1 MKFEKISLGKLNIHK
16 RILLMLLSAVFL
28 TFAAL
33 GVVSL
38 RGLFGVRHY
47 TEAGSMR
54 LGDDAADYAEDMAIE
69 RTKKRIA
76 ASAAEK
82 ARKVEN
88 ELKLIR
94 HDTEVLAEVMTRVL
108 THPENYSP
116 RRLPVPTEKHV
127 APGEAYLLVASKV
140 REECASDEVQ
150 REIAL
155 ASNAVDELEVMAK
168 FYMNYKT
175 SCYYGSKYGYYIT
188 LECYDSEEMY
198 KNIHSESYHN
208 NYDPR
213 TRPWYQ
219 LAAAEGKT
227 VFTDVYVSDDG
238 YLEITCA
245 VPYYDTDGIAGV
257 TGLDA
262 HLDSLYQLMADRS
275 LGKSNSSFVLNSRGE
290 IVLSSE
296 TEGELAVGDG
306 HRDLRR
312 SEEEGLAL
320 EAAAMARGL
329 SDVVPVTLNGEE
341 YYLAYAPVPS
351 VGWSYGTLLKKEEML
366 RPVTAAREM
375 IFSHAEAFSA
385 SMRSLFLENTL
396 KTGLLLAVLFILFFY
411 GSRKMAQRFVEP
423 ILALTEGV
431 RGIAKGDLDKK
442 LDIRT
447 GDEIEELS
455 DSINRMTSDLKDY
468 MANLSSV
475 TAEKE
480 KIATELSLAESIQK
494 GMLPNIFPKF
504 AGNPHYDLFA
514 TMDAAKE
521 VGGDFY
527 DFYNLDDFHVAFTIA
542 DVSGKGVPAAL
553 FMMLSKTMLKNDA
566 LMAVLETD
574 PENIDWAKVLEQVNR
589 QLCENNEEMMFVTV
603 FFAILNIKT
612 GRLIYVNGGHNPPLV
627 GRVAAGRVS
636 WEYIRDEKKSNMVG
650 VIETASYEEKQ
661 MNLSPG
667 EMLFFY
673 TDGVTEAMNKDKEL
687 YSEERLQATLNRE
700 GTSSAVVKDILV
712 AVRDDIDTHADGAEQ
727 SDDITMVGIRF
738 LG

>member
-1 MKFEKISLGKLNIHK
+1 MKFEKISLGKMTIHK

-47 TEAGSMR
+47 TQESSMR
-54 LGDDAADYAEDMAIE
+54 LGDDAADFAGDMVIE

-76 ASAAEK
+76 ASAEEK
-82 ARKVEN
+82 ARKVEH

-94 HDTEVLAEVMTRVL
+94 HDTEVLAGVMTRIL
-108 THPENYSP
+108 TQPENYSP
-116 RRLPVPTEKHV
+116 RRLPLPTEKHV
-127 APGEAYLLVASKV
+127 APGEAYLLIASKV
-140 REECASDEVQ
+140 SNDCASDEVQ

-155 ASNAVDELEVMAK
+155 ASNAADELEVMAK

-175 SCYYGSKYGYYIT
+175 SCYYGSKHGYYIT

-198 KNIHSESYHN
+198 KNIHTESYHN

-219 LAAAEGKT
+219 LAAAERKT
-227 VFTDVYVSDDG
+227 IFTDVYVSDDG

-245 VPYYDTDGIAGV
+245 VPYYDKDGLAGV

-262 HLDSLYQLMADRS
+262 HLDSLYQLLADRS
-275 LGKSNSSFVLNSRGE
+275 LGKSNINFALNAKGE
-290 IVLSSE
+290 IVISSE
-296 TEGELAVGDG
+296 KEGELSVGDG
-306 HRDLRR
+306 HRDLRK
-312 SEEEGLAL
+312 SKEEGLAL
-320 EAAAMARGL
+320 EAAAMAKGL
-329 SDVVPVTLNGEE
+329 SDVVPVKLNGEE

-351 VGWSYGTLLKKEEML
+351 VGWSFGTLLKKEEML
-366 RPVTAAREM
+366 KPVTIARETLTG
-375 IFSHAEAFSA
+375 HAEDFNA
-385 SMRSLFLENTL
+385 SMRGLFLGNAL
-396 KTGLLLAVLFILFFY
+396 KTGLLLAVLFALFFY
-411 GSRKMAQRFVEP
+411 GSRKMAQRFVGP

-431 RGIAKGDLDKK
+431 REIARGDLDKK
-442 LDIRT
+442 LDIHT

-455 DSINRMTSDLKDY
+455 DSVNQMTSDLKDY

-475 TAEKE
+475 TAEKQ
-480 KIATELSLAESIQK
+480 KIATELSLAENIQK

-514 TMDAAKE
+514 TMNAAKE

-527 DFYNLDDFHVAFTIA
+527 DFYNLDESHVALTIA

-553 FMMLSKTMLKNDA
+553 FMMISKTMLKNDA

-574 PENIDWAKVLEQVNR
+574 PENIDWAKVLEKVNQ

-612 GRLIYVNGGHNPPLV
+612 GKLIYVNGGHNPPLV
-627 GRVAAGRVS
+627 GRAADGKIS
-636 WEYIRDEKKSNMVG
+636 WEYIRDEKKANMVG
-650 VIETASYEEKQ
+650 VIETASYEEKE
-661 MNLSPG
+661 MVLAPG
-667 EMLFFY
+667 ELLYFY
-673 TDGVTEAMNKDKEL
+673 TDGVTEAMNKELEL
-687 YSEERLQATLNRE
+687 YSEERLQETLNRE
-700 GTSSAVVKDILV
+700 GTSAAAVKDILL
-712 AVRDDIDTHADGAEQ
+712 AVRDDIDVHADGAEQ

-738 LG
+738 FG